1 LKGPN
6 VEHSPFGIYLYY
18 PLVIIVRLAYIFF
31 ALFKFYVTT
40 GTIPYFD
47 YGIAFIT
54 TISLDIATWLS
65 YLTGFIALF
74 TLRLLSSS
82 LSRAL
87 DPFALLWMDYDRGP
101 GSRSARR
108 RSSRCQ
114 SEVILIFD
122 SRLMILSH
130 YCCFQHWTRLLSSSA
145 LWYTSRLRASTIL
158 EHHLAQPSQRL
169 MCHVLRW
176 PPDGPCLHIV
186 LFSFMI
192 LSQIYIIGLCIFG
205 SLKITSSS
213 VLQFVHTTWTNQSSW
228 LNNPQL
234 TVSSFMSL
242 FHSTSKRVSQVFTTV
257 YAFSS
262 DNATLDN
269 VINWDSDSVS
279 VVVDNSAN
287 THIWNNLED
296 FREGSLRY
304 FDDNE
309 DVGVLTIDENSSRPL
324 GVGQVVVTIREDD
337 GTMTD
342 VVLHDCL
349 YFPSS
354 PVKIISVTAL
364 AKTLNDAS
372 GTWIK
377 TCWQTSTFSWDGE
390 KHCVRFAHPSSQL
403 PVLQVNTGISTYES
417 FYTLFDDAGAT
428 YQPLPLMTCQTCLP
442 TDKYED
448 VCFATD
454 EIQSAQGDPR
464 YRFTSKDSLELPPS
478 EETLPKVG
486 DKLRLHHNGIHQLV
500 DIVAVNVD
508 SATTVH
514 YFTVALNDGHC
525 IKVTKE
531 FLSPIEDDDIA
542 LIPITHA
549 QVEEHIDR
557 LDPETLE
564 VLLNPPPN
572 SELIKEFMG
581 WHYRSGHL
589 PINRMFDLCKRGYF
603 PRRFLELENTKLV
616 CPSCIFGKCKRR
628 PWRTKGSHGSLR
640 SEDEKFPGAKVSIDH
655 VISAQPGLVPRMD
668 GRHTRDRI
676 SGGCVFIDNDSRY
689 SYTHLQTSIDG
700 VQTLEAKQGFEHHAN
715 TNGVAIKS
723 YHADNGI
730 FAEKFFRDQV
740 QADGQRISYCAVG
753 AHHQN
758 GIIERH
764 IGTLTHGARTN
775 LLHAQRRWPE
785 AIGTILWP
793 FAWKDFERRYNHFY
807 LDQDGLSPL
816 NRFTSTTVRS
826 DIRTFHPFGCPVFVL
841 AAGLQSA
848 GSAIPKWDP
857 RARVGIYLGHSPCHA
872 GSVALVLNP
881 KTLRVSPQY
890 HIVFDDEF
898 TTVPFMRNGEIP
910 PHWSDL
916 VKCSVELTT
925 DEDFDLAMSWA
936 NSYINSKP
944 VSIDEEGVSGGSIL
958 LNGHVPESQA
968 STESTVSEEVNTEQ
982 SRSSEE
988 GSNNTRESEEAS
1000 SIDLDINLTAL
1011 ESPNEDVVTNQ
1022 LLFPSMPDLND
1033 LTCRRSK
1040 RTRKPSATARASNNS
1055 TVKRI
1060 FGLFVACTAVFTSS
1074 LVTTATAITTPIDS
1088 LHRAVLHSQRVNTH
1102 FDGTL
1107 NTIHHAVLNVVAG
1120 DNDTYTLRDM
1130 LKQDDKSSFISAMM
1144 KEVQDHES
1152 RNHWTVLPRSVIPSG
1167 TKTILAV
1174 WSFKRKR
1181 YPDGRILKHKAR
1193 LCAHGGMQTWGVNY
1207 WETYAPVVNWM
1218 SIRTLMALSILHDLE
1233 TRSIDFVL
1241 AFPQAPLDVDIYME
1255 PPYGFDIDGKK
1266 DFILKLNKNLYGLKN
1281 ASHNFWNLLREG
1293 LEARGYKQQSE
1304 SDPCVFLG
1312 KESIILTYVDDI
1324 IVISKRGS
1332 TAADDLIKALR
1343 EGHENFD
1350 FTDDGDLE
1358 KYLGVDVKRHK
1369 DGRIELTQ
1377 THLIQRL
1384 LEVIGMDPK
1393 TVNPRSTPA
1402 IKPLLFKDIDG
1413 LVRKYNW
1420 NYRQA
1425 VGMLNYLTGTSRP
1438 DLAMAVHQ
1446 AARFCVDPKLSHER
1460 AVQRIGKYLIGTM
1473 DKGIIFKPDITKGI
1487 ECFVDA
1493 DFAGGWNQADAID
1506 AGSVLSRTGY
1516 VIMYAGC
1523 PLTWC
1528 SKLQTEIAL
1537 STTEAEYIAL
1547 SQSLREVI
1555 PLIQL
1560 LKEVNEIF
1568 PIHMPTPEIHC
1579 KVWEDNNGAL
1589 SLAQK
1594 GQFSPRTKHIAI
1606 KYHHFREHVNKG
1618 IISIHAIDTK
1628 EQTADIFTK
1637 PLDESLFMHLRMKLC
1652 GW

>member
-1 LKGPN
+1 MRACTSVMSYVLT
-6 VEHSPFGIYLYY
+6 PFCC
-18 PLVIIVRLAYIFF
+18 F
-31 ALFKFYVTT
+31 
-40 GTIPYFD
+40 
-47 YGIAFIT
+47 
-54 TISLDIATWLS
+54 
-65 YLTGFIALF
+65 
-74 TLRLLSSS
+74 
-82 LSRAL
+82 
-87 DPFALLWMDYDRGP
+87 WMDYNHGF
-101 GSRSARR
+101 GSRSTRR
-108 RSSRCQ
+108 RCERCQ
-114 SEVILIFD
+114 SEIIRVFD
-122 SRLMILSH
+122 VRLLILSC
-130 YCCFQHWTRLLSSSA
+130 YCCYPHWTMFFSSSA
-145 LWYTSRLRASTIL
+145 LWNVSWFRAKDRLESL
-158 EHHLAQPSQRL
+158 LVKPSQFIL
-169 MCHVLRW
+169 DYALRW
-176 PPDGPCLHIV
+176 PPDGPCLRLV
-186 LFSFMI
+186 LFFFM
-192 LSQIYIIGLCIFG
+192 LLAQFYVIGLCLFG
-205 SLKITSSS
+205 SFRVMLLLLFQKMTKVVNHPSILVHHLQSTISS
-213 VLQFVHTTWTNQSSW
+213 VLRY
-228 LNNPQL
+228 
-234 TVSSFMSL
+234 
-242 FHSTSKRVSQVFTTV
+242 FHFTSRQVFKVFTTV

-262 DNATLDN
+262 DDTPVHDT
-269 VINWDSDSVS
+269 ITWDSDSVS

-287 THIWNNLED
+287 THIWNNLDD
-296 FREGSLRY
+296 FVDESLRY
-304 FDDNE
+304 FGDNE
-309 DVGVLTIDENSSRPL
+309 DVGVLTIDESSSRPL
-324 GVGQVVVTIREDD
+324 GIGQVIVTIREDN

-342 VVLHDCL
+342 MVLHDCL
-349 YFPSS
+349 YFPAS

-364 AKTLNDAS
+364 AKTLNDTD

-377 TCWQTSTFSWDGE
+377 TCWQMSTFTWNCE
-390 KHCVRFAHPSSQL
+390 KHLVSFAHPSSQL
-403 PVLQVNTGISTYES
+403 PVLQVNTGISRFES

-442 TDKYED
+442 TDKYDD

-454 EIQSAQGDPR
+454 QIQSGQEDPR
-464 YRFTSKDSLELPPS
+464 YRFTSRDTLESSLPI
-478 EETLPKVG
+478 ETLPKVG
-486 DKLRLHHNGIHQLV
+486 DKVRLHRNGINQSV
-500 DIVAVNVD
+500 DVLAVEED
-508 SATTVH
+508 IDTTVH

-531 FLSPIEDDDIA
+531 FLSPLDDDDIA
-542 LIPITHA
+542 VIPISRA

-557 LDPETLE
+557 LDPDSMEA
-564 VLLNPPPN
+564 LLNPPPN
-572 SELIKEFMG
+572 SELIKEFMA

-589 PINRMFDLCKRGYF
+589 PIKKMFSICKRGYF
-603 PRRFLELENTKLV
+603 PSRFLELEGINLV

-628 PWRTKGSHGSLR
+628 PWRNKGKPGSLR
-640 SEDEKFPGAKVSIDH
+640 SEADNFPGAKVSVDH

-689 SYTHLQTSIDG
+689 SYTHLQSSIDG
-700 VQTLEAKQGFEHHAN
+700 DQTLEAKQGFEYHSH
-715 TNGVAIKS
+715 THGVTIKS

-730 FAEKFFRDQV
+730 FAEKLFRDQV
-740 QADGQRISYCAVG
+740 QADEQSISYCAVG
-753 AHHQN
+753 THHQN
-758 GIIERH
+758 GIVERH

-785 AIGTILWP
+785 AIGSILWP
-793 FAWKDFERRYNHFY
+793 FAWKDFERRYNHFH
-807 LDQDGLSPL
+807 LDEEGLSPI

-848 GSAIPKWDP
+848 GSSIPKWDP

-881 KTLRVSPQY
+881 TTLRVSPQY

-910 PHWSDL
+910 PHWTDL

-925 DEDFDLAMSWA
+925 DADFDLATSWA
-936 NSYINSKP
+936 NSYITSNP
-944 VSIDEEGVSGGSIL
+944 ISIAEEGTSGSSIL
-958 LNGHVPESQA
+958 LNGHA
-968 STESTVSEEVNTEQ
+968 SEPQVNNDSTVSEEATIAQPSV
-982 SRSSEE
+982 SEE
-988 GSNNTRESEEAS
+988 GSSNEGSSNVTESEEAP
-1000 SIDLDINLTAL
+1000 INSTVL
-1011 ESPNEDVVTNQ
+1011 ESPDEDIVTDP
-1022 LLFPSMPDLND
+1022 LLFPVMPDLNE

-1040 RTRKPSATARASNNS
+1040 RTPKPSATARASSNN

-1074 LVTTATAITTPIDS
+1074 LITTVTAITTPVDS
-1088 LHRAVLHSQRVNTH
+1088 IHRAVLHSQRINTH

-1107 NTIHHAVLNVVAG
+1107 NVVHHAVLNVIAG

-1130 LKQDDKSSFISAMM
+1130 LKQEDKSSFVTAMI
-1144 KEVQDHES
+1144 KEVLDHES
-1152 RNHWTVLPRSVIPSG
+1152 RNHWTVMPRSVIPSG

-1218 SIRTLMALSILHDLE
+1218 SIRTLMALSIIHDLE

-1324 IVISKRGS
+1324 IVINKRGS

-1350 FTDDGDLE
+1350 FTDDGNLE

-1377 THLIQRL
+1377 KHLIQRL

-1393 TVNPRSTPA
+1393 TVNSRTTPA
-1402 IKPLLFKDIDG
+1402 IKPLLYKDLDG
-1413 LVRKYNW
+1413 LIRKYSW

-1425 VGMLNYLTGTSRP
+1425 VGMLNYLTSTTRP

-1446 AARFCVDPKLSHER
+1446 TARFCIDPKLSHER
-1460 AVQRIGKYLIGTM
+1460 AIQRIGKYLIGTF

-1528 SKLQTEIAL
+1528 SKLQSEIAL

-1560 LKEVNEIF
+1560 LKEINEIF

-1594 GQFSPRTKHIAI
+1594 GKFSPRTKHIAI

-1628 EQTADIFTK
+1628 QQIADIFTK
-1637 PLDESLFMHLRMKLC
+1637 PLDESLFMHLRMKLN